1 MILGEERSLFEPLAD
16 WSLLLHQFTH
26 TQLGL
31 VSSLTR
37 IVCLCC
43 EILFN

>member
-1 MILGEERSLFEPLAD
+1 MTLGEERRLFEPPAD
-16 WSLLLHQFTH
+16 WSLPLQQFTH

-37 IVCLCC
+37 ILCLR
-43 EILFN
+43 L